1 VRLVSDVLALV
12 AESAVVL
19 KQFDDALARYRRAVE
34 IDPSNPNALEPLI
47 GLCQDRGALAEAAR
61 AAGLLARQLSDPR
74 NRGQKF
80 IEAGLLFH
88 DAASALADGAET
100 LAGENEAEL
109 RKAAFENL
117 RLGLE
122 LLEEHNIA
130 ALDRA
135 QLEVAF
141 RATAPHDPPTALRCL
156 DRLLLQPDLGRE
168 RRHDLLLEGV
178 GIALQG
184 ESVDVAER
192 FAKSARD
199 LQPHSS
205 AAVLAQA
212 QVLEASGRVDDVE
225 ALVEGY
231 FASLGKRAKVQDA
244 GTRIALL
251 LRLAE
256 IQRTRPEKA
265 IAAYEHALE
274 VDNGALG
281 PSDRRVL
288 GELYEQVGARGARV
302 LANHVE
308 LLALEPLAVRSL
320 AALAEHHASRREH
333 DRAYALYSI
342 LALVDPD
349 SPVASGY
356 LAQATITGAAV
367 TELQLVGVVPNL
379 PPDAGIH
386 EALLQLWDGGAGIMS
401 EYLPR
406 VDVPAEARISPLG
419 EGVIAPLWGEALKRL
434 GMTKVALVAGHALAS
449 DVDTTDDPAKAW
461 LDIRCQQPPII
472 IARAA
477 ALASTDTEALRFAL
491 ARGLW
496 YTRPE
501 AIFAMGLP
509 RASLAHLLSAML
521 LAFHPRHGRRKHYQK
536 ADEYVARLGQDLL
549 RKLPMKVSRQ
559 LVNLFKEHE
568 NESFE
573 SPAWRA
579 WVRRAGNRV
588 GLAIAGDLGAAIR
601 VVTGTTD
608 TPAGFDLI
616 RRVREDDDLRDLIA
630 FCASSAYAA
639 ARRQLGHEVH
649 GPAPDDE
656 D

>member
-1 VRLVSDVLALV
+1 VL
-12 AESAVVL
+12 
-19 KQFDDALARYRRAVE
+19 D
-34 IDPSNPNALEPLI
+34 
-47 GLCQDRGALAEAAR
+47 
-61 AAGLLARQLSDPR
+61 LS
-74 NRGQKF
+74 
-80 IEAGLLFH
+80 
-88 DAASALADGAET
+88 
-100 LAGENEAEL
+100 
-109 RKAAFENL
+109 
-117 RLGLE
+117 
-122 LLEEHNIA
+122 
-130 ALDRA
+130 

-141 RATAPHDPPTALRCL
+141 RATAPHDPDTALRCL

-184 ESVDVAER
+184 ERIDVAER

-212 QVLEASGRVDDVE
+212 QVLEASGRVDE
-225 ALVEGY
+225 IEGLVEGY
-231 FASLGKRAKVQDA
+231 FASLGKRAKVQDV
-244 GTRIALL
+244 GTRVALL

-274 VDNGALG
+274 LDGAALG
-281 PSDRRVL
+281 PADRRVL
-288 GELYEQVGARGARV
+288 GELYEEVGARGARV

-333 DRAYALYSI
+333 DRAHALYSI

-356 LAQATITGAAV
+356 LARATITGVAT
-367 TELQLVGVVPNL
+367 TELQLDGVVPTM
-379 PPDAGIH
+379 PPDGGVH
-386 EALLQLWDGGAGIMS
+386 DALQQLWEGGAAIMS

-406 VDVPAEARISPLG
+406 VDVPADARISPLG

-434 GMTKVALVAGHALAS
+434 GMTKVALVAGHILANGAS
-449 DVDTTDDPAKAW
+449 ANDEHAW
-461 LDIRCQQPPII
+461 LDVRCQQPPILV
-472 IARAA
+472 AGEA
-477 ALASTDTEALRFAL
+477 ALLSTDTEALRFAL

-509 RASLAHLLSAML
+509 RAALAQLISAML

-568 NESFE
+568 NESFD
-573 SPAWRA
+573 SSAWRA

-601 VVTGTTD
+601 VVAGTPD

-649 GPAPDDE
+649 APAPDDDE